1 MDITEVRIQLVPD
14 RSDKLRAY
22 CSITIGNAM
31 VIRDLKIIDGLKGVF
46 VAMPSRKLTDRCAR
60 CGGKNALRARFCN
73 ECGSRLS
80 DRVPSAVGDKPRFHS
95 DVAHPISA
103 AARSE
108 LEAIVLKAFDQEI
121 ERSRRPGYRPVQVLA
136 GSPDEEL

>member
-1 MDITEVRIQLVPD
+1 MDISEVRIQLVPD

-22 CSITIGNAM
+22 CSITIANAM
-31 VIRDLKIIDGLKGVF
+31 VVRDLKIIEGLKGVF

-73 ECGSRLS
+73 ECGSRLVERPTAVAS
-80 DRVPSAVGDKPRFHS
+80 DRPRYHS

-103 AARSE
+103 AARAE
-108 LEAIVLKAFDQEI
+108 LEAIVLKAFDEEI
-121 ERSRRPGYRPVQVLA
+121 ERSHRPGYRPVQVLA
-136 GSPDEEL
+136 GSEDL

>member
-31 VIRDLKIIDGLKGVF
+31 VVRDLKIIEGLKGVF

-60 CGGKNALRARFCN
+60 SGGKNALRARFCN
-73 ECGSRLS
+73 ECGSRLAG
-80 DRVPSAVGDKPRFHS
+80 RVPPAAGERPRLHS

-103 AARSE
+103 AARAE
-108 LEAIVLKAFDQEI
+108 LEAAVLKAFDEEI
-121 ERSRRPGYRPVQVLA
+121 ERSRRPGYRPVQVFA
-136 GSPDEEL
+136 GNDEDDG